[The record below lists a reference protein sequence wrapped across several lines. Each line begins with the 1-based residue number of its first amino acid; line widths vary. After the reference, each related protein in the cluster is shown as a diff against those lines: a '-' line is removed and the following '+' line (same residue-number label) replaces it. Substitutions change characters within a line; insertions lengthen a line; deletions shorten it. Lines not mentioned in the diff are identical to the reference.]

1 MMNTIMRFRTT
12 TRFMFSLFIHHSYL
26 HRCSGLILVFLL
38 IFLASQKL
46 YAEDL
51 EEKSA
56 QLDSVR
62 NRIEDV
68 KTNIAKA
75 RLKTNT
81 LQAELKKN
89 ETSAGNIALNIREI
103 EKQLRQRGK
112 RLEVLNKKKI
122 FHEKALAKQKN
133 ALAQQIRSAYMVG
146 KNDYIKLLLNQEDP
160 TRVGRVLTYYD
171 YHNQARVRQINS
183 VKSEIEAIT
192 QLENNINRENDA
204 LRKLKQNQLAKNRE
218 IGESRKERERI
229 LSNLLDELEKQG
241 LELQGLQQQEQ
252 ETKSLVEKLSEG
264 QARENQGSVAIFE
277 DIPPFNSLKGKLD
290 WPVEGRLFTRFGSRK
305 QGGKLKWQGVVID
318 AETGVEVHAVSGG
331 QVVFSD
337 WFRNLGLLII
347 IDHGDG
353 YMSLYGYNQSLLKK
367 TGDWI
372 LPGEI
377 IALAGDSGGQLR
389 SGVYFE
395 IRNNGAPVNPAKWC
409 RN

>member
-1 MMNTIMRFRTT
+1 
-12 TRFMFSLFIHHSYL
+12 MFSLFTHHSYL